1 MGQDHTEVSL
11 VDIGKSALSMV
22 SDLPEIGLRLWGLAT
37 VTPESKRS
45 MGLFFQDQAKKNEHG
60 LFLKDGDNSWTYGQ
74 FNRLAN
80 QTARALAEVGIKRG
94 DTVGILSENRYEV
107 LATVIACA
115 KLGAISALLN
125 FNQRGEVQAHS
136 IELVQPKL
144 LLVGRLGVEVLQE
157 LNDASNA
164 KSTSLPVMAFDEP
177 EQTSL
182 RVEFLGSLL
191 QRQSENDFEQVA
203 DIQAKEPLFY
213 IFTSGTTGMPKASI
227 MSHYR
232 WLQAMNGMGAA
243 VRLRQS
249 DVFYCCLPLYHNN
262 ALTVSL
268 GVCLAAGACF
278 ALDKK
283 FSASR
288 FWDRIRHYQ
297 ATSFCYIGELLR
309 YLVNR
314 PASLDDQNHEVR
326 LITGN
331 GLRPEIWK
339 KFEDRFGIDQI
350 FEFYGAS
357 ESNLGFMNAFGLRE
371 TVGFTPIPYKI
382 IQVDPETELPV
393 RNRKGH
399 CMTVGRG
406 DVGLLISEVTKRRP
420 FDGYTDPKANEKKLL
435 KGVFKK
441 NDVWFNSG
449 DLVRDQGWGHIQF
462 VDRLGDTFRWKGE
475 NVATSEVEGVLSQ
488 LDWIDQVAVYGVKM
502 PNADGRAGMA
512 AVCLKERAPFDSESI
527 SALVREKLPSYAR
540 PLFVRV
546 MAGFQT
552 TGTHKIQKAQLKKEG
567 YEITDSSDPVYEWDS
582 KRNLYSLRDKP
593 HME

>member
-1 MGQDHTEVSL
+1 MGQDRTDVSL
-11 VDIGKSALSMV
+11 IDIGKSALAMV
-22 SDLPEIGLRLWGLAT
+22 PDLPEIGLRLWGLAT
-37 VTPESKRS
+37 ITPDSKHS
-45 MGLFFQDQAKKNEHG
+45 MGLFFQDQAKKNEDQ
-60 LFLKDGDNSWTYGQ
+60 LFLKDGQQSWTYGE
-74 FNRLAN
+74 FNRLTN
-80 QTARALAEVGIKRG
+80 QMARALLSLDVSRG
-94 DTVGILSENRYEV
+94 ETVGILSENRFEV
-107 LATVIACA
+107 LAAVLACA
-115 KLGAISALLN
+115 KLGVVSALLN

-136 IELVQPKL
+136 LSLVKPKL
-144 LLVGRLGVEVLQE
+144 LLVGRLGEEVVQDLRKNQMSCLE
-157 LNDASNA
+157 D
-164 KSTSLPVMAFDEP
+164 LPILTFDEP
-177 EQTSL
+177 GQASL
-182 RVEFLGSLL
+182 RLECLL
-191 QRQSENDFEQVA
+191 PILRSQIEQDLEQAA
-203 DIQAKEPLFY
+203 DIRAKEPLFY
-213 IFTSGTTGMPKASI
+213 IFTSGTTGLPKASI

-232 WLQAMNGMGAA
+232 WLQAMNGMGSA
-243 VRLRQS
+243 VRLHAD

-278 ALDKK
+278 ALDEK

-297 ATSFCYIGELLR
+297 ATAFCYIGELLR
-309 YLVNR
+309 YLLNR
-314 PASLDDQNHEVR
+314 PESHDDQNHEVR

-331 GLRPEIWK
+331 GLRPEIWQQ
-339 KFEDRFGIDQI
+339 FEDRFGIRQI

-382 IQVDPETELPV
+382 IQVDPETEMPV
-393 RNRKGH
+393 RNKKGR

-406 DVGLLISEVTKRRP
+406 EVGLLISEVTKRRP

-435 KGVFKK
+435 KGVFRK

-488 LDWIDQVAVYGVKM
+488 LDWVDQVAVYGVKV
-502 PNADGRAGMA
+502 PDSDGRAGMA
-512 AVCLKERAPFDSESI
+512 ALCLKRGVHFDSEELTH
-527 SALVREKLPSYAR
+527 LVFNKLPSYAR
-540 PLFVRV
+540 PLFIRV
-546 MAGFQT
+546 MSSFQT

-567 YEITDSSDPVYEWDS
+567 YDSSLVGDPVYEWDGQLS
-582 KRNLYSLRDKP
+582 EYRLRT
-593 HME
+593 